1 MPVFSGS
8 SVSASVLSA
17 RSGGLTLAEIA
28 SKLSRRKPKLDGRVG
43 GWAGIEDAGSNMGL
57 QNVAPPES
65 DPVLG
70 TVGEAGVPALF
81 ARYYF
86 WQPVPS
92 VVRASDDSDIDGYRK
107 LDALDVIVT
116 EAAGGRLTIVISS
129 RNVQL
134 LNRRDGALKDLEGLL
149 RLSDSTIRLER
160 ETSELRLLDAD
171 IFLWLAAQL
180 RDEPQLSAH
189 LLLDRIISVSGTDA
203 VSRSSYLKSGVDFD
217 RPNFLTAV
225 AEADTLGPMEVVLVA
240 DRASGA
246 RDSFGFALHKD
257 GGFELRKN
265 DVQYSS
271 PLEVEVKM
279 VRASR
284 ELAYDLIPQINGL
297 YGTDGGWPEA
307 RVALIRGV
315 MDGLARR
322 YKDLLQALEDK
333 LEDADLQA

>member
-8 SVSASVLSA
+8 NVSATVLSA

-28 SKLSRRKPKLDGRVG
+28 ATLSGRKPKLDGRVG
-43 GWAGIEDAGSNMGL
+43 GWAGIEDAGSNLGL

-65 DPVLG
+65 DPLLG
-70 TVGEAGVPALF
+70 AVGEAAVPALF

-92 VVRASDDSDIDGYRK
+92 VVRASEDSDVDGYRK
-107 LDALDVIVT
+107 LDALDLILT

-149 RLSDSTIRLER
+149 RRADNTIRLDR
-160 ETSELRLLDAD
+160 ETSELRLQDAD

-180 RDEPQLSAH
+180 RDAPQLSGH
-189 LLLDRIISVSGTDA
+189 LLLDRIVSVSGTDA

-217 RPNFLTAV
+217 RPNFLTAI

-257 GGFELRKN
+257 GGFEVRKN
-265 DVQYSS
+265 DVQYSAA
-271 PLEVEVKM
+271 LEVEVKM

-284 ELAYDLIPQINGL
+284 EIAYDLIPQINQF
-297 YGTDGGWPEA
+297 YKEDEGWTEA

-315 MDGLARR
+315 MDGLATR
-322 YKDLLQALEDK
+322 YADLLQALEDK
-333 LEDADLQA
+333 LEDADLQS